1 MPEHLSAYKI
11 PLMEV
16 EVRKPIELR
25 MPLVIGFGADSTT
38 AGVWLDTMYFEETK
52 GAAFAQNFRRTQFS
66 IQYFLTEADW
76 FPQWQALLR

>member
-52 GAAFAQNFRRTQFS
+52 GRHLHKISGEHSSVYS
-66 IQYFLTEADW
+66 IS
-76 FPQWQALLR
+76 